1 MKVAIA
7 FIGTGRYLNFLPQY
21 YEHIEENFLPN
32 TEKTILAFTDG
43 EMEGLPDNVKVY
55 PQEHLEWPFITLK
68 RFEIINKAREEI
80 LKNDWFVFI
89 DADAFVVG
97 KVTEEEFL
105 ERCCGATTDEVPLFG
120 VHHPCHRAG
129 MPPHKTKTGAYETD
143 EKSEAYFDVSKELP
157 PIYWQGCFWGGKVPP
172 VLAMIDEIEGR
183 VNRDLEND
191 IVALWHDETHINK
204 YFHEREFDVHTF
216 GIEYAYPQL
225 FQMEEY
231 WMEVLEEEYR
241 DPEIIKKLVIGD
253 GSMNTGDDSAIPVME
268 YPAKILHLA
277 KNNHIL
283 QEGGSK
289 LDRSK
294 GALLKK

>member
-21 YEHIEENFLPN
+21 YEYIEENFLPN

-43 EMEGLPDNVKVY
+43 EMEGLPENVKVY

-105 ERCCGATTDEVPLFG
+105 ERCCGHTTDEVPLFG

-253 GSMNTGDDSAIPVME
+253 GSMNMGDSDIPVME

-277 KNNHIL
+277 KNNPIL
-283 QEGGSK
+283 QEGSSE

-294 GALLKK
+294 ASLEL

>member
-1 MKVAIA
+1 MKIAIS

-21 YEHIEENFLPN
+21 YEYIEENFLPGV
-32 TEKTILAFTDG
+32 EKTILVFSDG
-43 EMEGLPDNVKVY
+43 EIEGMPDNIKFY
-55 PQEHLEWPFITLK
+55 HQEHLEWPFITLK

-105 ERCCGATTDEVPLFG
+105 ERCCGSTTDEVPLFG

-204 YFHEREFDVHTF
+204 YFFEREFDVHTF

-231 WMEVLEEEYR
+231 WMEVLEPEYR

-253 GSMNTGDDSAIPVME
+253 GSMNMGDSDIPVME

-277 KNNHIL
+277 KNNPIL
-283 QEGGSK
+283 QEGSSE

-294 GALLKK
+294 ASLEL

>member
-32 TEKTILAFTDG
+32 TEKTILTFTDG

-55 PQEHLEWPFITLK
+55 NQEHLEWPFITLK

-105 ERCCGATTDEVPLFG
+105 ERCCGHTTDEVPLFG

-143 EKSEAYFDVSKELP
+143 ERSEAYFDVSKELP

-204 YFHEREFDVHTF
+204 YFFEREFDVHTF

-253 GSMNTGDDSAIPVME
+253 GSMNMGDSDIPVME

-277 KNNHIL
+277 KNNPIL
-283 QEGGSK
+283 QEGSSE

-294 GALLKK
+294 ASLTP

>member
-105 ERCCGATTDEVPLFG
+105 ERCCGHTTDEVPLFG

-129 MPPHKTKTGAYETD
+129 MPPHKIKTGAYETD

-253 GSMNTGDDSAIPVME
+253 GSMNMGDSDIPVME

-277 KNNHIL
+277 KNNPIL
-283 QEGGSK
+283 QEGSSE

-294 GALLKK
+294 ASLEL

>member
-1 MKVAIA
+1 MKVAIT
-7 FIGTGRYLNFLPQY
+7 FIGTNKYLDFLPQY
-21 YEHIEENFLPN
+21 YENIEKYFLPN
-32 TEKTILAFTDG
+32 TEKVILAFTDG
-43 EMEGLPDNVKVY
+43 ELNDVPRNLKVY
-55 PQEHLEWPFITLK
+55 KQEHLDWPYITLK

-105 ERCCGATTDEVPLFG
+105 ERCCGHTTDEVPLFG

-172 VLAMIDEIEGR
+172 VLSMIDEIEGR

-204 YFHEREFDVHTF
+204 YFFEREFDVHTF

-253 GSMNTGDDSAIPVME
+253 GSMNMGDSDIPVME

-277 KNNHIL
+277 KNNPIL
-283 QEGGSK
+283 QEGSSE

-294 GALLKK
+294 ASLEL